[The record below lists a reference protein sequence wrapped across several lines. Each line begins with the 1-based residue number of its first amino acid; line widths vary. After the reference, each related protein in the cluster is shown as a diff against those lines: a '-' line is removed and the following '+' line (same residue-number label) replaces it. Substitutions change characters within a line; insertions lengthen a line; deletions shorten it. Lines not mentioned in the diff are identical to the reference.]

1 MTVANK
7 PRRAIAI
14 LKLPRNVPALIAYAA
29 QIVKSM
35 TNNAYFS
42 NPSPT
47 PAALQKAIDDL
58 MAAQT
63 AAQARTKGAAA
74 LRNEKKQT
82 LVTLLE
88 ETRTYVQTT
97 ADANPE
103 NGTSIIESG
112 GLTVKK
118 PANRAPRIFAAKSG
132 TVSGEVVVVAP
143 SAGHRSSYEWE
154 YSIDGGTTWLAM
166 APTMQAKTSLAGL
179 KPGSS
184 VMFKYRSVTKAGAS
198 DWSPTITLPI
208 VK

>member
-35 TNNAYFS
+35 TNNAYF
-42 NPSPT
+42 PSPT
-47 PAALQKAIDDL
+47 PPLSAVQKAIDDL

-103 NGTSIIESG
+103 NGSSIIESAAVAMRKAAVRQPKG
-112 GLTVKK
+112 FHVKTG
-118 PANRAPRIFAAKSG
+118 ATSG
-132 TVSGEVVVVAP
+132 SVKIVAP
-143 SAGHRSSYEWE
+143 AVARRASYEWQ
-154 YSIDGGTTWLAM
+154 YSTDGGKTWVSL
-166 APTMQAKTSLAGL
+166 PSTLQSKTSMSGL
-179 KPGSS
+179 QAQTT
-184 VMFKYRSVTKAGAS
+184 VQFRYRAVTRTGEG
-198 DWSPTITLPI
+198 DWNPAIAF
-208 VK
+208 VVQ